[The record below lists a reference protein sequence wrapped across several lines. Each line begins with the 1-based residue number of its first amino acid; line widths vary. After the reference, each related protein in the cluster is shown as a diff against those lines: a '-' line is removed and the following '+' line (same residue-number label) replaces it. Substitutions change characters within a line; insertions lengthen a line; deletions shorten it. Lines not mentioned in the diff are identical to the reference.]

1 VPPRPFR
8 IVGEAAVVPLATPPP
23 LSLDD
28 DAALVRLDPHAVAV
42 REVLRPAG
50 PPPSGRHLEVFSRAW
65 FEELEIKR
73 YSPHGEWLRR
83 VLEFSRH
90 PHDNLLMM
98 GPGAG
103 SDAIQYQRHGTTVTI
118 CATPDDSPALI
129 RRNFDSRGLT
139 VRLDRVRPDGSLPY
153 EPGRFDLAYLNWLYD
168 PPADPAARVAEVYR
182 VLKPGGKVFTLLPAY
197 YDVGFWQRRLTPW
210 RHWLRGDGSLG
221 PAPHYSARAARRL
234 FGDFSAPQT
243 CQRHLRR
250 GELPYLWR
258 STPVGLMARL
268 MGRVLVLKA
277 FKPIAA
283 ALPDAT
289 ALPRAA

>member
-1 VPPRPFR
+1 MVPP
-8 IVGEAAVVPLATPPP
+8 ATPPP
-23 LSLDD
+23 LSPDD
-28 DAALVRLDPHAVAV
+28 DAALARLDPHTVAV

-50 PPPSGRHLEVFSRAW
+50 PPPAGRNLEVFSRAW

-83 VLEFSRH
+83 ALEFSRH
-90 PHDNLLMM
+90 PHDHLLMM

-118 CATPDDSPALI
+118 CATSDDSPALI

-139 VRLDRVRPDGSLPY
+139 VRLGRVRPDGSLPY

-182 VLKPGGKVFTLLPAY
+182 VLKPGGKVFTLLPAH

-234 FGDFSAPQT
+234 FADFTAPQT

-283 ALPDAT
+283 ALTDAT